1 MLHASPPN
9 RSRRK
14 PRRVGF
20 FIPSEPSSSSSSSSL
35 STSSDSKLQT
45 VIDFDHLYHSSQS
58 EFHQFLAT
66 GEDAYRDLQT
76 LISFDANR
84 RMIVSCRRS
93 TLRFVGVVVVFGCVV
108 VLGFK
113 ALVGLLRLGWKGGF
127 GSGGQSP
134 VVRRDRSLGGREVVV
149 GSTVKRR
156 GELER
161 KSFGV
166 LGNPL
171 SPAKEKFLSGS
182 QRVSN
187 NWVRV
192 DKKLPK
198 WWPSSMPHQG
208 FTMDVQDY
216 QREANRL
223 IRDFGHGVDFQD
235 GWMMLGH
242 LSEVVSP
249 LVLSKSCILLL
260 HLTSGVRVSFGTTNT
275 RDTFYRMPVNFVL
288 NLCSRAPSGS
298 PIIQIHGEDVQ
309 QFIAGLAENIG
320 LENFRAARIVS
331 AAVAASTRSRFLQ
344 AWALEMQGKHAEAM
358 LELSKICLVLRIFP
372 PEESAP
378 EMEMV
383 ARSLEKHLKVE
394 QREFLLNML
403 VGVCGEESQRSVAEA
418 LGLMPTETG
427 VLDQQ

>member
-1 MLHASPPN
+1 MPRPPN

-93 TLRFVGVVVVFGCVV
+93 TLRFVGVVVVFGCAV

-127 GSGGQSP
+127 GSGGQIP

-156 GELER
+156 ENWKGR
-161 KSFGV
+161 V
-166 LGNPL
+166 LG
-171 SPAKEKFLSGS
+171 F
-182 QRVSN
+182 
-187 NWVRV
+187 
-192 DKKLPK
+192 
-198 WWPSSMPHQG
+198 WPQ
-208 FTMDVQDY
+208 
-216 QREANRL
+216 
-223 IRDFGHGVDFQD
+223 DFGHGVGFQD

-242 LSEVVSP
+242 LSEVVSA
-249 LVLSKSCILLL
+249 LVKVAYYSYICKVIDNAVHLQFATHLLDFQQSWTIEWL
-260 HLTSGVRVSFGTTNT
+260 RQICRTSGVRVSFGTTNT
-275 RDTFYRMPVNFVL
+275 RDTFYRASVNFVL
-288 NLCSRAPSGS
+288 NLCSRAPSDS

-358 LELSKICLVLRIFP
+358 LELSKICLVLWIFP

-383 ARSLEKHLKVE
+383 AKPRETLKSRTKRIFIEYARWAVE
-394 QREFLLNML
+394 QAACKEARYMSILVNGFL
-403 VGVCGEESQRSVAEA
+403 A
-418 LGLMPTETG
+418 TE
-427 VLDQQ
+427 